1 MKRMFVFG
9 MIFTLLLGCLCG
21 CGKDSASTGATQE
34 TQVTLQDV
42 AIEGGL
48 ESATKAVEVYFAAL
62 SAQNYDDLLK
72 SSASL
77 NKSCVQ
83 NTVGNYDEEKYNTGI
98 ETMKTELQKDMANV
112 TITATVS
119 AETVYSSGS
128 SEYEAFAA
136 QYKVVCAGIEKAQA
150 YAKVKVTLK
159 YTEGDHEFSEEIEQN
174 CIQIQDKW
182 FVFDYSENTNTTPES
197 DQTEPTEEA
206 DVDITIVGGG
216 TSVDDVVAK
225 YFKAISEKN
234 AENMADVLLTMNK
247 TALQAVCG
255 GFDEEQHKKGLEAM
269 KTEMAAD
276 PDKATLTPSVT
287 DTKKYETKDAEFA
300 TFLSTNANILVRT
313 NQIKAYAV
321 ATVSLSISVPGESET
336 FSATETI
343 TCVQVDDAW
352 FVIVTE

>member
-1 MKRMFVFG
+1 MKRMFVLG
-9 MIFTLLLGCLCG
+9 MVFALLLGCLCG
-21 CGKDSASTGATQE
+21 CGKNPTGTGA

-48 ESATKAVEVYFAAL
+48 ESATKAVEAYFAAL

-112 TITATVS
+112 TITATVGE
-119 AETVYSSGS
+119 ETIYASDS
-128 SEYEAFAA
+128 SEYATFVQ

-182 FVFDYSENTNTTPES
+182 FVFDYSENTDTAPEGDS
-197 DQTEPTEEA
+197 TEPTEEV
-206 DVDITIVGGG
+206 DVDIAIVGGG
-216 TSVDDVVAK
+216 TSIDDVVAK